1 MQNKFLTLVENN
13 ITRYTNGGILI
24 GDIVKLID
32 GYKSHEAFKDLSK
45 DAQVAIEDFFKANDL
60 NKRIVNIKTYYPTS
74 APNND
79 DNRGNCFSV
88 EVAAET
94 APGRYDK
101 EHKIA
106 VPNCILTVVPIDG
119 ANLPPVPDSLK
130 KKERRNLK
138 PVSYKEDKEMPN
150 NPYLQT
156 MMSQDG
162 NKLTRGDRN
171 LANRNITI
179 PSKTVKSPMVVKG
192 FTSAH
197 KHLPTTL

>member
-13 ITRYTNGGILI
+13 ITRYTNGGMLI
-24 GDIVKLID
+24 GDIVTLASN
-32 GYKSHEAFKDLSK
+32 YKSDDAFKELPK
-45 DAQVAIEDFFKANDL
+45 DVQSAIEDFFKSNDL

-79 DNRGNCFSV
+79 DNRGNCFTV

-101 EHKIA
+101 EHKIT
-106 VPNCILTVVPIDG
+106 VPSSVLVIMKPDG
-119 ANLPPVPDSLK
+119 SNLPPVPSSLK
-130 KKERRNLK
+130 KKERRTLK
-138 PVSYKEDKEMPN
+138 PVPYEEDEEMPN
-150 NPYLQT
+150 NPYVQT

-162 NKLTRGDRN
+162 DKLTRGDRKLLN
-171 LANRNITI
+171 QNIKI
-179 PSKTVKSPMVVKG
+179 PSNTVKSPMVVKG

-197 KHLPTTL
+197 KPLPATL

>member
-13 ITRYTNGGILI
+13 ITRYTNGGILV

-32 GYKSHEAFKDLSK
+32 GYKSHESFKDLSK
-45 DAQVAIEDFFKANDL
+45 DVQTAIEDFFKANDL

-101 EHKIA
+101 EHKIT
-106 VPNCILTVVPIDG
+106 VPNCILTVVPVDG
-119 ANLPPVPDSLK
+119 ANLSPVPDSLK

-138 PVSYKEDKEMPN
+138 PVPYEEDEEMPN

-162 NKLTRGDRN
+162 NKLTRGDRKLGN
-171 LANRNITI
+171 QNITI

-197 KHLPTTL
+197 KPLPTTL